1 MKQKTIFSLLLFFCF
16 SLSFLLALP
25 AYQVLAQDSTLNG
38 LNTTAGKINAFEA
51 QTKPGA
57 INTNTFLSSKVGTII
72 GLILSFI
79 GVLFLILMIYAGI
92 TWMTSEGNEQ
102 KITQA
107 KGLIINA
114 IIGIIIVF
122 AAYALTTFL
131 GDNLLN

>member
-1 MKQKTIFSLLLFFCF
+1 MKKKTIFGLLFIFCF
-16 SLSFLLALP
+16 SFSFLLALP
-25 AYQVLAQDSTLNG
+25 AYQVLAQDSTLHG
-38 LNTTAGKINAFEA
+38 LETTAGKVDAFKT
-51 QTKPGA
+51 QT
-57 INTNTFLSSKVGTII
+57 ITEDTFLSSKVGTII

>member
-1 MKQKTIFSLLLFFCF
+1 MKKKTIFSLLLFFCF

-25 AYQVLAQDSTLNG
+25 TYQVEAQGNTLNG
-38 LNTTAGKINAFEA
+38 LETTAGKVDAFKA
-51 QTKPGA
+51 QTISPD
-57 INTNTFLSSKVGTII
+57 TFLSSKVGTII